1 MIERRA
7 LPRQKTFIKGRLY
20 FNNRLNSTDCI
31 IRDVTEKGA
40 RLEVPESVAI
50 PDAFELYVPN
60 RHEQFQAR
68 IEWRRGGTVGVTLS
82 AESASK
88 RKAAESA
95 SKRKSEG
102 EGARDQSLADRVAKL
117 EETIAALQARLEVLE
132 DA

>member
-7 LPRQKTFIKGRLY
+7 LPRHKTFIKGRLY

-50 PDAFELYVPN
+50 PDVFELYVPN

-68 IEWRRGGTVGVTLS
+68 VEWRRGGTVGVSLGG
-82 AESASK
+82 EPVGK
-88 RKAAESA
+88 RKT
-95 SKRKSEG
+95 EG
-102 EGARDQSLADRVAKL
+102 DGSNEQSVADRLAKL
-117 EETIAALQARLEVLE
+117 EQAVAALQARLEVLE

>member
-88 RKAAESA
+88 RK
-95 SKRKSEG
+95 SEG

>member
-68 IEWRRGGTVGVTLS
+68 VEWRRGGTVGVALS

-88 RKAAESA
+88 RKA
-95 SKRKSEG
+95 EG